1 MGASGRRR
9 EWRSLCVAGHTVTMR
24 PQTMTSF
31 VLHYRLSSEAFPQW
45 GNRGSRRQDDLP
57 RVTHCRLPNLS
68 GSAAQALQQSQPL
81 SYLIC
86 LTRL

>member
-1 MGASGRRR
+1 M
-9 EWRSLCVAGHTVTMR
+9 CIAGHTVTVR

-45 GNRGSRRQDDLP
+45 GNRGSKGRDHFP

-68 GSAAQALQQSQPL
+68 GSAAWTPQQSQPL

-86 LTRL
+86 LMKLSEAA

>member
-1 MGASGRRR
+1 MGASGRRQ
-9 EWRSLCVAGHTVTMR
+9 EWRSLCAAGHTVIVR
-24 PQTMTSF
+24 PQTMISF

-45 GNRGSRRQDDLP
+45 GNRGSKRRDHLP
-57 RVTHCRLPNLS
+57 RHCRLPNLS
-68 GSAAQALQQSQPL
+68 GSAARTLQQSQPL